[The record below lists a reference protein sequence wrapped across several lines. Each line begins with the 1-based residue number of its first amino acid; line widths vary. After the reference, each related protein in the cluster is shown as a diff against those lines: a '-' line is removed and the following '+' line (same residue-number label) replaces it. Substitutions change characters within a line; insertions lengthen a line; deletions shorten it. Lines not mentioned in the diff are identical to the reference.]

1 MPMALTSEPEAS
13 TTAPIR
19 PSTMSEKYSAGPNLK
34 ATSVSGTAKPAS
46 TSVPKQPA
54 MNEPM
59 PADASAGP
67 ARPLRAIW

>member
-1 MPMALTSEPEAS
+1 MPMALMSEPEAS

-19 PSTMSEKYSAGPNLK
+19 PSTIREKYSAGPNLK
-34 ATSVSGTAKPAS
+34 ATSVSGPENAAS

-59 PADASAGP
+59 AAYASAGP
-67 ARPLRAIW
+67 ARPSRAIW